1 MIEFLIFC
9 CFFVTFYGNYQL
21 FFFIF
26 ESPVFIHFCFSVCLF
41 FYLFKDFIFP
51 FPESIYLPSVNFNFH
66 FFSPIFSVSH
76 IFLFS
81 FLFSYRL
88 LFRLLLLSFFFF
100 FSFLS
105 FFFSSELK
113 FVKKTNQHIQL
124 CAQRLTDE
132 DALTAACFY
141 NLEDDVIETERRSI
155 RMHLLRWNGGVK
167 NVISVKEVLRSESDL
182 RLVEDSILLDTVI
195 ESQQLLQHTV
205 SYLLCLL
212 NHVCASVCGWVR
224 VCVCVCMH

>member
-1 MIEFLIFC
+1 MFILSISPTHSSFLSSH
-9 CFFVTFYGNYQL
+9 L
-21 FFFIF
+21 FFFAILLVSF
-26 ESPVFIHFCFSVCLF
+26 LSYFVSF
-41 FYLFKDFIFP
+41 FFL
-51 FPESIYLPSVNFNFH
+51 
-66 FFSPIFSVSH
+66 FSPIESH
-76 IFLFS
+76 LF
-81 FLFSYRL
+81 FHHP
-88 LFRLLLLSFFFF
+88 LS

-105 FFFSSELK
+105 FLFLLFFDFFFFYFLFFFSELK

-167 NVISVKEVLRSESDL
+167 NVISVKEVLQSESDL

-205 SYLLCLL
+205 SLMLCSLI
-212 NHVCASVCGWVR
+212 CE
-224 VCVCVCMH
+224 CVCV